1 MKYDVLIVGG
11 GPAGSMAAIQLMG
24 NGLRVAILDR
34 AQFPRIKPCGGGIS
48 CRAYRRF
55 AKLEHVLKSVPTN
68 LVHKLVFESPSG
80 DAVEFSSDGPLYAMI
95 RRLEFDNALLNH
107 CKAGGIEVREDV
119 TVSRVEVVADGVRL
133 TSTANEEFF
142 ADLVIGADGVNS
154 TVAVQTGMR
163 GPWRQNQIAIDGT
176 EESPRTSLNVNQDT
190 MYVYYGYG
198 GGYGYGYLFPKA
210 SHVNVGVGYFLEY
223 YKRDVS
229 QKPYVQHLDFLDHL
243 KTTKVLSGQSQRDNF
258 HAYVLPV
265 GGPLERISRD
275 RILLAGDA
283 AGFVNG
289 FTAEGIYY
297 AMVSGEHAGQAALD
311 AIRNGDV
318 RAEFLR
324 RHDRA
329 CEAEIG
335 PELRKSVNLQKRL
348 FANPALIDSVVR
360 FAKRN
365 ATARS
370 LLARFGVG
378 EISYEELKRRTV
390 TEALPGYLRY
400 QFEKMWRKATRFSA
414 TALQTRR
421 S

>member
-378 EISYEELKRRTV
+378 EISYEGLKRRTV
-390 TEALPGYLRY
+390 TEALPGYVRY

>member
-24 NGLRVAILDR
+24 SGLRVAILDR
-34 AQFPRIKPCGGGIS
+34 AQFPRTKPCGGGIS

-55 AKLEHVLKSVPTN
+55 AKLEPVLKSVPTN

-80 DAVEFSSDGPLYAMI
+80 DAVEFSADGPLYAMI
-95 RRLEFDNALLNH
+95 RRLEFDNALLSH

-119 TVSRVEVVADGVRL
+119 TVSRVEVGVDGVRL

-163 GPWRQNQIAIDGT
+163 GPWRHNQIAIDGT
-176 EESPRTSLNVNQDT
+176 EESPRTSLNVNPDT

-223 YKRDVS
+223 FKRDVS

-243 KTTKVLSGQSQRDNF
+243 KTTSVLSGQSQRENF

-297 AMVSGEHAGQAALD
+297 AMVSGEHAGHTALN
-311 AIRNGDV
+311 AIRN
-318 RAEFLR
+318 RNTTAEFLR

-329 CEAEIG
+329 CETEIG
-335 PELRKSVNLQKRL
+335 HELRKSITLQKRL
-348 FANPALIDSVVR
+348 FANPAVIDSVVR

-370 LLARFGVG
+370 LLARYGVG
-378 EISYEELKRRTV
+378 EISYEELKWRMV
-390 TEALPGYLRY
+390 TETLPGYLRY
-400 QFEKMWRKATRFSA
+400 QFDKVWRKATRFSG
-414 TALQTRR
+414 TALQTPG

>member
-24 NGLRVAILDR
+24 SGLRVAILDR

-68 LVHKLVFESPSG
+68 LMHKLVFESPSG

-107 CKAGGIEVREDV
+107 CKAGGIEVREEV

-133 TSTANEEFF
+133 TSSANEEFF
-142 ADLVIGADGVNS
+142 ADLVIGTDGVNS
-154 TVAVQTGMR
+154 TVAVQTGLR
-163 GPWRQNQIAIDGT
+163 GPWRHNQIAIDGT
-176 EESPRTSLNVNQDT
+176 EESPRTSLSVSSDT

-229 QKPYVQHLDFLDHL
+229 QKPYLQHLDFLDHL
-243 KTTKVLSGQSQRDNF
+243 KTTNVLSGQSQRENF

-297 AMVSGEHAGQAALD
+297 AMVSGEHAGQTALN
-311 AIRNGDV
+311 AIRNGNV
-318 RAEFLR
+318 TAEFLR

-335 PELRKSVNLQKRL
+335 HELRKSVTLQKRL

-360 FAKRN
+360 FARRN

-378 EISYEELKRRTV
+378 EISYEELKRRTIF
-390 TEALPGYLRY
+390 EALPGYLRY

>member
-24 NGLRVAILDR
+24 SGLRVAILDR
-34 AQFPRIKPCGGGIS
+34 AQFPRLKPCGGGIS
-48 CRAYRRF
+48 CRAYTRF
-55 AKLEHVLKSVPTN
+55 AKLAHVLKSVPTN

-80 DAVEFSSDGPLYAMI
+80 DAVEFSGDGPLYAMI
-95 RRLEFDNALLNH
+95 RRLEFDNALLDH

-119 TVSRVEVVADGVRL
+119 TVSRVEVGSDGVRL
-133 TSTANEEFF
+133 TSSASEEFF
-142 ADLVIGADGVNS
+142 ADLVIGTDGVNS

-163 GPWRQNQIAIDGT
+163 GPWRHNQIAIDGT
-176 EESPRTSLNVNQDT
+176 EESPRTKLGVNQDT

-198 GGYGYGYLFPKA
+198 GAYGYGYLFPKV

-229 QKPYVQHLDFLDHL
+229 QKPYLQHLEFLDHL
-243 KTTKVLSGQSQRDNF
+243 KATAVLSGQSQRENF

-265 GGPLERISRD
+265 AGPLERISRD

-297 AMVSGEHAGQAALD
+297 AMVSGEHAGLTALAAVRS
-311 AIRNGDV
+311 RNV
-318 RAEFLR
+318 TAEFLR

-335 PELRKSVNLQKRL
+335 HELRKSITLQKRL
-348 FANPALIDSVVR
+348 FVNPALIDSVVR

-365 ATARS
+365 AAARN

-378 EISYEELKRRTV
+378 EISYEELKWRTIK
-390 TEALPGYLRY
+390 EALPGYLRY
-400 QFEKMWRKATRFSA
+400 QFEKAWQRAARFSGA
-414 TALQTRR
+414 ALQTRR

>member
-1 MKYDVLIVGG
+1 
-11 GPAGSMAAIQLMG
+11 MAAIQLIG
-24 NGLRVAILDR
+24 SGLRVAILDR

-68 LVHKLVFESPSG
+68 LVRKLVFESPSG
-80 DAVEFSSDGPLYAMI
+80 DAVEFTGDGPLYAMI
-95 RRLEFDNALLNH
+95 RRLEFDNALLDH

-119 TVSRVEVVADGVRL
+119 TISRVEVGESGVRL
-133 TSTANEEFF
+133 ISSANEEFF
-142 ADLVIGADGVNS
+142 ADLVIGTDGVNS

-163 GPWRQNQIAIDGT
+163 GPWRHNQIAIDGT
-176 EESPRTSLNVNQDT
+176 EESPRTSLSVSHDT

-198 GGYGYGYLFPKA
+198 GAYGYGYLFPKS

-229 QKPYVQHLDFLDHL
+229 EKPYLQHLEFLDHL
-243 KTTKVLSGQSQRDNF
+243 KTTGVLSGQSQRKNF

-265 GGPLERISRD
+265 AGPLERISQD

-297 AMVSGEHAGQAALD
+297 AMVSGEHAGQTALH
-311 AIRNGDV
+311 AIRNRNV
-318 RAEFLR
+318 TAEFLR

-335 PELRKSVNLQKRL
+335 HELRKSVILQKRL

-365 ATARS
+365 AAARN

-378 EISYEELKRRTV
+378 EISYEELKRRTI

-400 QFEKMWRKATRFSA
+400 QFDKIWQRAAHSSA
-414 TALQTRR
+414 TALQTRG

>member
-11 GPAGSMAAIQLMG
+11 GPAGSMAAIQLIG
-24 NGLRVAILDR
+24 SGLRVAILDR

-55 AKLEHVLKSVPTN
+55 SKLEHVLKSVPTN

-80 DAVEFSSDGPLYAMI
+80 DAVEFSGNGPLYAMI

-119 TVSRVEVVADGVRL
+119 TVSRVEVGADGVRL
-133 TSTANEEFF
+133 TSSANEEFL
-142 ADLVIGADGVNS
+142 ADLVIGTDGVNS
-154 TVAVQTGMR
+154 IVAVQTGMR
-163 GPWRQNQIAIDGT
+163 GPWRHNQIAIDGT
-176 EESPRTSLNVNQDT
+176 EESPRTHLGVNQDT

-198 GGYGYGYLFPKA
+198 GAYGYGYLFPKA

-229 QKPYVQHLDFLDHL
+229 QKPYLQHLEFLDHL
-243 KTTKVLSGQSQRDNF
+243 KTTAVLSGQSQRENF

-275 RILLAGDA
+275 RVLLAGDA

-297 AMVSGEHAGQAALD
+297 AMVSGEHAGQTALN
-311 AIRNGDV
+311 AVRNRNV
-318 RAEFLR
+318 TAEFLC

-335 PELRKSVNLQKRL
+335 HELRKSIMLQKRL

-365 ATARS
+365 AAARN

-378 EISYEELKRRTV
+378 EISYEELKWRTV
-390 TEALPGYLRY
+390 TQALPGYLRY
-400 QFEKMWRKATRFSA
+400 QFEKAWQKAARFSGA
-414 TALQTRR
+414 ALQTRR

>member
-24 NGLRVAILDR
+24 SGLRVAILDR

-55 AKLEHVLKSVPTN
+55 AKLEHVLKSVQTN
-68 LVHKLVFESPSG
+68 LVHSLVFESPSG
-80 DAVEFSSDGPLYAMI
+80 DAVEFKSDGPLYAMI
-95 RRLEFDNALLNH
+95 RRLEFDNALLSH

-119 TVSRVEVVADGVRL
+119 TVSRVEVGAESVRL
-133 TSTANEEFF
+133 TSSANEEFF
-142 ADLVIGADGVNS
+142 AELVIGTDGVNS

-163 GPWRQNQIAIDGT
+163 GPWRHNQIAIDGT
-176 EESPRTSLNVNQDT
+176 EESPCTSLSVSQDT

-198 GGYGYGYLFPKA
+198 RGYGYGYLFPKA

-223 YKRDVS
+223 YRRDVS
-229 QKPYVQHLDFLDHL
+229 QKPYLQHLEFLDHL
-243 KTTKVLSGQSQRDNF
+243 KTTGVLSGQSHRENF

-297 AMVSGEHAGQAALD
+297 AMVSGEHAGQTALN
-311 AIRNGDV
+311 ALRNRNLTAD
-318 RAEFLR
+318 FLR

-335 PELRKSVNLQKRL
+335 HELRKSVTLQKRL

-365 ATARS
+365 ATARK

-378 EISYEELKRRTV
+378 EISYEELKQRMI

-400 QFEKMWRKATRFSA
+400 QFEKAWQKAARFSGA
-414 TALQTRR
+414 ALQTRR

>member
-1 MKYDVLIVGG
+1 MKYDALIVGG
-11 GPAGSMAAIQLMG
+11 GPAGSMAAIQLIG
-24 NGLRVAILDR
+24 SGLRVAILDR

-48 CRAYRRF
+48 CRVYRRF
-55 AKLEHVLKSVPTN
+55 AKLEDVLKSVPTN

-80 DAVEFSSDGPLYAMI
+80 DAVEFISDGPLYAMI

-133 TSTANEEFF
+133 TSSANEEFF

-163 GPWRQNQIAIDGT
+163 GPWRHNQIAIDGT
-176 EESPRTSLNVNQDT
+176 EESLRTSLGGSHDT

-210 SHVNVGVGYFLEY
+210 SHVNVGVGYFLGH

-243 KTTKVLSGQSQRDNF
+243 KTTKVLSGQSQRENF

-297 AMVSGEHAGQAALD
+297 AMVSGEHAGQTALH
-311 AIRNGDV
+311 AIQTRNV
-318 RAEFLR
+318 SVEFLR

-329 CEAEIG
+329 CETEIG
-335 PELRKSVNLQKRL
+335 PELRKSVTLQKRL

-365 ATARS
+365 ATARN

-400 QFEKMWRKATRFSA
+400 QFEKAWQKATRFSG

>member
-1 MKYDVLIVGG
+1 
-11 GPAGSMAAIQLMG
+11 
-24 NGLRVAILDR
+24 
-34 AQFPRIKPCGGGIS
+34 
-48 CRAYRRF
+48 
-55 AKLEHVLKSVPTN
+55 
-68 LVHKLVFESPSG
+68 
-80 DAVEFSSDGPLYAMI
+80 MI
-95 RRLEFDNALLNH
+95 RRLEFDNALLDH

-119 TVSRVEVVADGVRL
+119 TVSRVEVGADGVCL
-133 TSTANEEFF
+133 TSSANEEFF
-142 ADLVIGADGVNS
+142 ADLVIGTDGVNS
-154 TVAVQTGMR
+154 IVAVQTAMR
-163 GPWRQNQIAIDGT
+163 GPWRHNQIAIDGT
-176 EESPRTSLNVNQDT
+176 EESPRTNLGVDQDT

-198 GGYGYGYLFPKA
+198 GAYGYGYLFPKA
-210 SHVNVGVGYFLEY
+210 SHVNFGVGYFLEY

-229 QKPYVQHLDFLDHL
+229 QKPYLQHLQFLDHL
-243 KTTKVLSGQSQRDNF
+243 KTTAVLSGQSQRENF

-297 AMVSGEHAGQAALD
+297 AMVSGEHAGQTALN
-311 AIRNGDV
+311 AVRNRNV
-318 RAEFLR
+318 TAEFLR

-335 PELRKSVNLQKRL
+335 HELRKSITLQKRL
-348 FANPALIDSVVR
+348 FVNPALINSVVR

-365 ATARS
+365 ASARN

-378 EISYEELKRRTV
+378 EISYEELKWRTIR
-390 TEALPGYLRY
+390 EALPGYLRY
-400 QFEKMWRKATRFSA
+400 RFEKAWQGAARFSGA
-414 TALQTRR
+414 AVQTRR

>member
-24 NGLRVAILDR
+24 SGLRVAILDR

-80 DAVEFSSDGPLYAMI
+80 DAVEFSADGPLYAMI

-119 TVSRVEVVADGVRL
+119 TVSRVEVGVDGVRL
-133 TSTANEEFF
+133 TSSADEEFF

-163 GPWRQNQIAIDGT
+163 GPWRHNQIAIDGT
-176 EESPRTSLNVNQDT
+176 EESPRTSLNVNPDT

-223 YKRDVS
+223 FKRDVS

-243 KTTKVLSGQSQRDNF
+243 KKTSVLSGQSQRENF

-297 AMVSGEHAGQAALD
+297 AMVSGEHAGHTALN
-311 AIRNGDV
+311 AIRN
-318 RAEFLR
+318 RNTTAEFLR

-329 CEAEIG
+329 CETEIG
-335 PELRKSVNLQKRL
+335 HELRKSITLQKRL
-348 FANPALIDSVVR
+348 FANPAVIDSVVR

-370 LLARFGVG
+370 LLARYGVG
-378 EISYEELKRRTV
+378 EISYEELKWRMV
-390 TEALPGYLRY
+390 TETLPGYLRY
-400 QFEKMWRKATRFSA
+400 QFDKVWRKATRFSG
-414 TALQTRR
+414 TALQTPG

>member
-1 MKYDVLIVGG
+1 MKYDALIVGG

-24 NGLRVAILDR
+24 SGLRVAILDR

-133 TSTANEEFF
+133 ISSANEEFF
-142 ADLVIGADGVNS
+142 ADLVIGTDGVNS
-154 TVAVQTGMR
+154 TVAVQTGLR
-163 GPWRQNQIAIDGT
+163 GPWRHNQIAIDGT
-176 EESPRTSLNVNQDT
+176 EESPRTSLSVSQDT

-243 KTTKVLSGQSQRDNF
+243 KTTNVLSGQSQRENF

-297 AMVSGEHAGQAALD
+297 AMVSGEHAGQTALN
-311 AIRNGDV
+311 AIRNGNV
-318 RAEFLR
+318 TAEFLR

-329 CEAEIG
+329 CETEIG
-335 PELRKSVNLQKRL
+335 PELRKSVTLQKRL

-360 FAKRN
+360 FARRN

-400 QFEKMWRKATRFSA
+400 QFEKMWRKATRISA

>member
-11 GPAGSMAAIQLMG
+11 GPAGSMAGIQLMG
-24 NGLRVAILDR
+24 SGLRVAILDR

-55 AKLEHVLKSVPTN
+55 AKLEQVMKSVPTN
-68 LVHKLVFESPSG
+68 FVKKLVFESPSG
-80 DAVEFSSDGPLYAMI
+80 DAVEFSSDGPLYAMV
-95 RRLEFDNALLNH
+95 RRLEFDNALLSH
-107 CKAGGIEVREDV
+107 CNQGGIEVREDV
-119 TVSRVEVVADGVRL
+119 TVSRVEVGSDDVRI
-133 TSTANEEFF
+133 TSSAGEAFR

-154 TVAVQTGMR
+154 TVAVQSGMR
-163 GPWRQNQIAIDGT
+163 GPWKHNQIAIDGT
-176 EESPRTSLNVNQDT
+176 EESPRANLSVSQDT

-198 GGYGYGYLFPKA
+198 GAYGYGYLFPKA

-223 YKRDVS
+223 YKRDVA
-229 QKPYVQHLDFLDHL
+229 QKPYVQHLEFLDHL
-243 KTTKVLSGQSQRDNF
+243 KTTGVLSGHSQRANF

-265 GGPLERISRD
+265 GGPLERISSD

-311 AIRNGDV
+311 AIRN
-318 RAEFLR
+318 RSLTAQYLR

-335 PELRKSVNLQKRL
+335 HELRKSVSLQKRL
-348 FANPALIDSVVR
+348 FANPALIDAVVR

-378 EISYEELKRRTV
+378 EISYEELKRRTLM
-390 TEALPGYLRY
+390 EALPGYLRY
-400 QFEKMWRKATRFSA
+400 QFEKMYEKATRPA
-414 TALQTRR
+414 RTAFETRA

>member
-24 NGLRVAILDR
+24 SGLRVAILDR

-133 TSTANEEFF
+133 TSSANEEFF

-163 GPWRQNQIAIDGT
+163 GPWRHNQIAIDGT
-176 EESPRTSLNVNQDT
+176 EESPRTSLNVSQDT

-243 KTTKVLSGQSQRDNF
+243 KTTNVLSGQSQRENF

-297 AMVSGEHAGQAALD
+297 AMVSGEHAGQTALD
-311 AIRNGDV
+311 AIRNGNV
-318 RAEFLR
+318 TAEFLR

-335 PELRKSVNLQKRL
+335 PELRKSVTLQKRL